1 MMFKHIFE
9 KRQLA
14 KKLQQLLPFST
25 HQIYL
30 GNGLWTMDKGVI
42 AEKDLRTKVVLDQAG
57 GSLRGKTI
65 LDLGCL
71 EGGFTVAF
79 ARLGAKMSVG
89 VEAREIS
96 YQRCEILRQYL
107 KLRNLRFIHG
117 DINVVLPQL
126 QPFNI
131 VFASGIL
138 YQMADPYSLLKAIHA
153 VCRDFAVI
161 DTHIAQHD
169 SPSHKCSAE
178 LVTRT
183 FEGKTYV
190 GRIYHEYDPCLP
202 KDQVEGFLWAAYR
215 DHDAFWPLEKSLEQM
230 LLVVGFHNIIKI
242 YPSSELWQVDHK
254 NRILLV
260 VTIS

>member
-89 VEAREIS
+89 VEARQIS

-138 YQMADPYSLLKAIHA
+138 YHMADPYISL
-153 VCRDFAVI
+153 RQFMW
-161 DTHIAQHD
+161 
-169 SPSHKCSAE
+169 S
-178 LVTRT
+178 
-183 FEGKTYV
+183 V
-190 GRIYHEYDPCLP
+190 GTL
-202 KDQVEGFLWAAYR
+202 
-215 DHDAFWPLEKSLEQM
+215 
-230 LLVVGFHNIIKI
+230 
-242 YPSSELWQVDHK
+242 PSSIH
-254 NRILLV
+254 ISHSTIPLLINV
-260 VTIS
+260 LPNWSLAHSKEKLTSDASTMNTIRVSQRTKLKDSFGLPIETMMRFGPWRSL